1 MNQLNDPW
9 FDAIMVT
16 LRKVWNETDDER
28 QEWLL
33 RELEAMIHRYQE
45 AQRGA

>member
-1 MNQLNDPW
+1 MSNLAFKQLMSKL
-9 FDAIMVT
+9 IE
-16 LRKVWNETDDER
+16 VWSEKDEQK

-45 AQRGA
+45 EQRGA